1 MSANGGV
8 QQKKIQTRVFQ
19 CSSPR
24 PLPQVVIQLWPAEFP
39 TLSSA
44 KKRIRK
50 GLFSLNGTAEKVKCG
65 AQVQPGDVVVYKL
78 QGLSTRQQGYSD
90 MYHVQPIP
98 LQVAYLD
105 SMLVVAVKP
114 YGISVSNERGASS
127 RPGTSSTAAATS
139 SSLHQ
144 RLLLTLPD
152 STSSFPLRRPAVVHR
167 LDKTT
172 YGLVIAA
179 RTNPAARALGAAFQ
193 ASSSSQDNKSVVC
206 KRYRAIVHGTMT
218 APHGYIREA
227 LDGKTCESEWHVVQT
242 VTIPTQESNKM
253 KVTLLDL
260 VPHTGRFHQLRRH
273 LARVHAPIVGDA
285 RHGWE
290 AKDTAL
296 CAAVLGEE
304 RTLVCMLAAVEIT
317 FPHPD
322 CKQAVVGRMHGS
334 EDVPVPEP
342 IGDDGMASD
351 EGSNTA
357 TPCAAVDQGKCRV
370 QIDKGASYRL
380 NEKAGTLNVTVEMPS
395 QMVELLRAG
404 TVVTARGGDINARL
418 QATEETA

>member
-1 MSANGGV
+1 MSANGA
-8 QQKKIQTRVFQ
+8 QQNKVQTRVFRG
-19 CSSPR
+19 SSPC
-24 PLPQVVIQLWPAEFP
+24 PLPKAVIQLWPAEFP

-50 GLFSLNGTAEKVKCG
+50 GLFSLNGTAEKAKCG
-65 AQVQPGDVVVYKL
+65 AQVQPGDVVFYKV
-78 QGLSTRQQGYSD
+78 QGLCTRQQGYVD

-98 LQVAYLD
+98 LKIAYLD

-114 YGISVSNERGASS
+114 YGISVSNEKGASL
-127 RPGTSSTAAATS
+127 RTGSTAASS

-193 ASSSSQDNKSVVC
+193 SSSSRDNKSVVC

-227 LDGKTCESEWHVVQT
+227 LDGKTCESEWHVIQT
-242 VTIPTQESNKM
+242 VTILTQESNKM
-253 KVTLLDL
+253 TVTLLDL

-273 LARVHAPIVGDA
+273 VARVHAPIVGDA

-290 AKDTAL
+290 AKDAAL
-296 CAAVLGEE
+296 CAAVLGEG

-317 FPHPD
+317 FLHPD
-322 CKQAVVGRMHGS
+322 CKQAVVDRMHGS
-334 EDVPVPEP
+334 EGDVGAAVVQQP
-342 IGDDGMASD
+342 IGDEGIASE
-351 EGSNTA
+351 EGSNAA
-357 TPCAAVDQGKCRV
+357 TLCAAVDQGKCRV
-370 QIDKGASYRL
+370 EIDKGASYRL
-380 NEKAGTLNVTVEMPS
+380 NERAGTLNVTVQMPS
-395 QMVELLRAG
+395 EMVELLRAG
-404 TVVTARGGDINARL
+404 TVVTAGGDINNRT
-418 QATEETA
+418 QTTEETA